1 MDEKS
6 TGHLEEILNQ
16 VDEDGLD
23 RYFQDYLNGNGYT
36 KFSAFVTD
44 VLKEKGLKRI
54 TVIRRADIP
63 ERLGYK
69 LLSGERRTDE
79 RDWILRLCIASE
91 MSLKQVQR
99 ALKLYGFSELYAKSR
114 RDAVITVAVNQRR
127 TWAWEVDELLEK
139 YGQEPLGRPN
149 WDEKE

>member
-63 ERLGYK
+63 
-69 LLSGERRTDE
+69 
-79 RDWILRLCIASE
+79 
-91 MSLKQVQR
+91 
-99 ALKLYGFSELYAKSR
+99 
-114 RDAVITVAVNQRR
+114 
-127 TWAWEVDELLEK
+127 
-139 YGQEPLGRPN
+139 
-149 WDEKE
+149 

>member
-23 RYFQDYLNGNGYT
+23 RYFHDYLNGNGYT
-36 KFSAFVTD
+36 RFSAFVTD
-44 VLKEKGLKRI
+44 VLKEKKLKRV
-54 TVIRRADIP
+54 TVFQRADIP

-79 RDWILRLCIASE
+79 RDWILRLCIASG
-91 MSLKQVQR
+91 MNLKQLQR
-99 ALKLYGFSELYAKSR
+99 ALKLYGFSELYAKLR
-114 RDAVITVAVNQRR
+114 RDAVITVAVNQGKI
-127 TWAWEVDELLEK
+127 WAWEVDELLKK
-139 YGQEPLGRPN
+139 YGQQPLSRPN
-149 WDEKE
+149 WEEKE